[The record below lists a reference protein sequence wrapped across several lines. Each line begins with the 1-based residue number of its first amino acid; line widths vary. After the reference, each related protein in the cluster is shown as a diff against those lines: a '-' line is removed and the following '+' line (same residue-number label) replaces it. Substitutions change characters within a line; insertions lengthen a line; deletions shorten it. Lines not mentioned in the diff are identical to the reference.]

1 MNYTCFDQSLRQ
13 KIRGLML
20 YHSSQELYE
29 TMNSIFQE
37 DYAFYRT
44 LYSVPEAAVP
54 EAAVPEAAVP
64 EAAVPEVAV
73 PEAAVP
79 EVVVPEPEAEAPPH
93 KIPSNTKI
101 RIIKRDLPTVSVSL
115 VDEKE
120 RKALIKREQGEKEAE
135 KNAELVLKGV
145 DPESLLTKANL
156 KKWIEVDKLTYTQ
169 IARDHVGLSSAQ
181 IAAVAKGFGFQSPIA
196 KKRIIAANYKK

>member
-13 KIRGLML
+13 KIRSLML
-20 YHSSQELYE
+20 FHSSQEIYE
-29 TMNSIFQE
+29 TLNSIFQE
-37 DYAFYRT
+37 DYTFYQT
-44 LYSVPEAAVP
+44 LYSVTPVMPVTVP
-54 EAAVPEAAVP
+54 VTVPVTAPV
-64 EAAVPEVAV
+64 VAPTHV
-73 PEAAVP
+73 T
-79 EVVVPEPEAEAPPH
+79 APVESVTPP

-101 RIIKRDLPTVSVSL
+101 RIVKRDPLPTVSVSL

>member
-1 MNYTCFDQSLRQ
+1 
-13 KIRGLML
+13 ML
-20 YHSSQELYE
+20 FHSSQEIYE
-29 TMNSIFQE
+29 TLNSIFQE
-37 DYAFYRT
+37 DYTFYQT
-44 LYSVPEAAVP
+44 LYSVTPVMPVTVP
-54 EAAVPEAAVP
+54 VTVPVTAPV
-64 EAAVPEVAV
+64 VAPTHV
-73 PEAAVP
+73 T
-79 EVVVPEPEAEAPPH
+79 APVESVTPP

-101 RIIKRDLPTVSVSL
+101 RIVKRDPLPTVSVSL